1 MNEIFKGM
9 DNAAEQIDNNFKGI
23 KDYVIEQGENYTK
36 WNSGKLECWG
46 EHTTQNVTLTR
57 TETSGFPGYYT
68 NDIIIDL
75 PIDFV
80 GTAFPVGSLKAQGYR
95 SPFIPAIFL
104 RETKK
109 LVVVITQMPSSWAD
123 VIISYHII
131 GRWK

>member
-46 EHTTQNVTLTR
+46 EHKTQNVELTKVN
-57 TETSGFPGYYT
+57 TSGFPGYYT
-68 NDIIIDL
+68 NEIIIDL

-80 GTAFPVGSLKAQGYR
+80 GTAFPVGSLNAQAYR
-95 SPFIPAIFL
+95 SPSIPVISL
-104 RETKK
+104 RGTNK
-109 LVVVITQMPSSWAD
+109 LVVVITQMPSSWVD

>member
-9 DNAAEQIDNNFKGI
+9 DNASEAINENFEGI
-23 KDYVIEQGENYTK
+23 NDYVIEQGENYTK

-46 EHTTQNVTLTR
+46 EHTTQNVTLTKVI
-57 TETSGFPGYYT
+57 TSGFPGYYT

-80 GTAFPVGSLKAQGYR
+80 GTAVPVGSLLASAYR
-95 SPFIPAIFL
+95 SPFISYIGL
-104 RETKK
+104 KGTKEIK
-109 LVVVITQMPSSWAD
+109 LSLSQIPSSWSD
-123 VIISYHII
+123 VTIFYHVI